1 MRIVVALGGNALLR
15 KDEALSMENQ
25 QKAIASAA
33 SSLADAIYAGH
44 HLVITH
50 GNGPQVGLLALQSL
64 AGPQEGMLPLD
75 VLGAESEGWIGYEL
89 ELALRNALP
98 EGAAVVTVVTQT
110 LVDSNDPAFSTPTKP
125 IGPVYEEAVARRLA
139 TEHLWSIAKDG
150 HGWRRVVA
158 SPKPLDIIEIVS
170 IKRLVNMGVTVI
182 CAGGGGIPVRAGTDG
197 KLAGVEA
204 VVDKDLTGALLARQ
218 AEADLF
224 VMLTDV
230 AGVYLDY
237 GGEEQRAIANSGPKD
252 LIAHAA
258 AFRAGS
264 MGPKVEAACAFVQ
277 ETGQPAAI
285 GALSDLAEIIGG
297 RRGTLISPGGGKI
310 SFHYQ
315 EPELPRH
322 GGITEVPPEK
332 HF

>member
-1 MRIVVALGGNALLR
+1 
-15 KDEALSMENQ
+15 MENQ
-25 QKAIASAA
+25 QKAIAGAA
-33 SSLADAIYAGH
+33 RSLADAIYAGH

-64 AGPQEGMLPLD
+64 AGPQESMLPLD

-110 LVDSNDPAFSTPTKP
+110 LVDANDPAFAAPTKP
-125 IGPVYEEAVARRLA
+125 IGPVYEEAIARGLA
-139 TEHLWSIAKDG
+139 TEHQWPMVKDG

-158 SPKPLDIIEIVS
+158 SPKPLGIVEIAS
-170 IKRLVNMGVTVI
+170 IKRLINTGVTVI
-182 CAGGGGIPVRAGTDG
+182 CAGGGGIPVRAGADG

-204 VVDKDLTGALLARQ
+204 VVDKDLTGALLAKQ

-224 VMLTDV
+224 IMLTDV

-237 GGEEQRAIANSGPKD
+237 GGKEQRAIASSGPKD
-252 LIAHAA
+252 MIAHAA
-258 AFRAGS
+258 GFRAGS

-277 ETGQPAAI
+277 ETGQSAAI
-285 GALSDLAEIIGG
+285 GALSDLADIIAG
-297 RRGTLISPGGGKI
+297 RRGTLILPNGGKI
-310 SFHYQ
+310 SFHYP
-315 EPELPRH
+315 EPEQPRH
-322 GGITEVPPEK
+322 GGITEIPPEK